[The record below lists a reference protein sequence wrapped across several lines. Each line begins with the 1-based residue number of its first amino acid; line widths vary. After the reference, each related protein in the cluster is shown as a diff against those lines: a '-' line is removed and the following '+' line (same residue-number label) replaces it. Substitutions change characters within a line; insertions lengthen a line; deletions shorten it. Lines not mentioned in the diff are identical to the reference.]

1 MIYPMTLIERTDGA
15 FLLSKGAIDLFLTRE
30 EASTLASMLYISFQ
44 LEMYQEKAK
53 QAGASA

>member
-1 MIYPMTLIERTDGA
+1 MNSPMTLIERTDGA

-30 EASTLASMLYISFQ
+30 EASTLASMIFVSFR
-44 LEMYQEKAK
+44 LEMHQEKAK